1 MAVASTAAP
10 RRSTF
15 IRRNAIWWVAL
26 VLVVLLPQVARSGTA
41 IAVLN
46 QMCIM
51 VIFSLSY
58 NMLLGQ
64 GGMLSFGHA
73 VYFGLGG
80 YFAMHLI
87 KMAGGAGFFM
97 PLPLVPLAGGLA
109 GLFFGL
115 LFGSFSTNRA
125 GTVFA
130 MISLGIGE
138 MIAASSLIFVK
149 FSGGEEGI
157 TADRTDLTPFFG
169 YRFGSEL
176 EVYYLIA
183 GWMMLSAWLMYRFS
197 RTPLGRMANAVRDNP
212 ERAEFVGYSQR
223 RVRLLSFMAAGFF
236 AGIAGGLF
244 ALNYEIVTEETVNLV
259 TSGIVLLQAYIGG
272 VGFFAGPIVGA
283 VVYTLLQTLLSNYTE
298 IWAFYVGVCTHRA
311 DRHHHDA
318 FSDLPRAQAAHAR
331 AAVPQGRRARAV
343 LCNRGDRAT
352 RAAALPQRARG
363 RSVYETPVLDE
374 PQRRAAD
381 GLDRFRRARGGRV
394 PPRTAHG
401 AGAGRGLGGG
411 ERADARGTRAVSA
424 AIELIDLYKSF
435 GSTEVIRGVNLA
447 VEQGERHAIIGPN
460 GAGKSTLYNLITT
473 KYVPTAGRIRLRGED
488 VTGRPPFEI
497 NRMGL
502 SRSFQVTNI
511 FPRMSVFENVRCGT
525 LWAMNYRYSFWH
537 DVDRLDEVNERSL
550 RVLNDIGMAARAE
563 VPAGVLSY
571 AEQRALEIGITI
583 AGGAD
588 IILLDEPTAGMNRS
602 ETAQT
607 VDLVRRI
614 TENKTLVMV
623 EHDMSVVF
631 GLADRITV
639 LVYGEVIASGPP
651 DEIRGNPAVR
661 EAYLGEAVD

>member
-1 MAVASTAAP
+1 MAVANTAAP
-10 RRSTF
+10 GRSSF
-15 IRRNAIWWVAL
+15 LRRNAIWWAAL

-87 KMAGGAGFFM
+87 QLAGGAGFFM
-97 PLPLVPLAGGLA
+97 PLPLTPLAGGLA

-169 YRFGSEL
+169 HRFGSEV

-298 IWAFYVGVCTHRA
+298 IWAFYVGLIFVATVMYAPTGLTGIIMMH
-311 DRHHHDA
+311 
-318 FSDLPRAQAAHAR
+318 LPIYRVRKLRTLALPYLKVG
-331 AAVPQGRRARAV
+331 VPALCCAIGVIGMLELLHYLSVRAV
-343 LCNRGDRAT
+343 G
-352 RAAALPQRARG
+352 Q
-363 RSVYETPVLDE
+363 
-374 PQRRAAD
+374 
-381 GLDRFRRARGGRV
+381 
-394 PPRTAHG
+394 
-401 AGAGRGLGGG
+401 
-411 ERADARGTRAVSA
+411 
-424 AIELIDLYKSF
+424 
-435 GSTEVIRGVNLA
+435 STKRLFWMSLN
-447 VEQGERHAIIGPN
+447 VEQ
-460 GAGKSTLYNLITT
+460 
-473 KYVPTAGRIRLRGED
+473 PTPWI
-488 VTGRPPFEI
+488 
-497 NRMGL
+497 
-502 SRSFQVTNI
+502 
-511 FPRMSVFENVRCGT
+511 
-525 LWAMNYRYSFWH
+525 
-537 DVDRLDEVNERSL
+537 
-550 RVLNDIGMAARAE
+550 
-563 VPAGVLSY
+563 
-571 AEQRALEIGITI
+571 
-583 AGGAD
+583 
-588 IILLDEPTAGMNRS
+588 
-602 ETAQT
+602 
-607 VDLVRRI
+607 
-614 TENKTLVMV
+614 
-623 EHDMSVVF
+623 VF
-631 GLADRITV
+631 GLLAVGGFFVARRMAPA
-639 LVYGEVIASGPP
+639 LVAAWEAASAQAQGRGE
-651 DEIRGNPAVR
+651 R
-661 EAYLGEAVD
+661 

>member
-10 RRSTF
+10 GRSSF
-15 IRRNAIWWVAL
+15 LRRNAIWWVAL

-87 KMAGGAGFFM
+87 QLAGGAGFFM
-97 PLPLVPLAGGLA
+97 PLPLTPLAGGLA

-169 YRFGSEL
+169 HRFGSEL

-298 IWAFYVGVCTHRA
+298 IWAFYVGLIFVATVMYAPTGLTGIIMMH
-311 DRHHHDA
+311 
-318 FSDLPRAQAAHAR
+318 LPIYRVRKLRTLALPYLKVG
-331 AAVPQGRRARAV
+331 VPALCCAIGVIGLLEMLHYLSVRAV
-343 LCNRGDRAT
+343 G
-352 RAAALPQRARG
+352 Q
-363 RSVYETPVLDE
+363 
-374 PQRRAAD
+374 
-381 GLDRFRRARGGRV
+381 
-394 PPRTAHG
+394 
-401 AGAGRGLGGG
+401 
-411 ERADARGTRAVSA
+411 
-424 AIELIDLYKSF
+424 
-435 GSTEVIRGVNLA
+435 STKRLFWMSLN
-447 VEQGERHAIIGPN
+447 VEQ
-460 GAGKSTLYNLITT
+460 
-473 KYVPTAGRIRLRGED
+473 PTAWI
-488 VTGRPPFEI
+488 
-497 NRMGL
+497 
-502 SRSFQVTNI
+502 
-511 FPRMSVFENVRCGT
+511 
-525 LWAMNYRYSFWH
+525 
-537 DVDRLDEVNERSL
+537 
-550 RVLNDIGMAARAE
+550 
-563 VPAGVLSY
+563 
-571 AEQRALEIGITI
+571 
-583 AGGAD
+583 
-588 IILLDEPTAGMNRS
+588 
-602 ETAQT
+602 
-607 VDLVRRI
+607 
-614 TENKTLVMV
+614 
-623 EHDMSVVF
+623 VF
-631 GLADRITV
+631 GLLAVGGFFVARRMAPA
-639 LVYGEVIASGPP
+639 LVAAWEAASAQAQGRGE
-651 DEIRGNPAVR
+651 R
-661 EAYLGEAVD
+661 

>member
-1 MAVASTAAP
+1 MAVANTAAP
-10 RRSTF
+10 GRSSF
-15 IRRNAIWWVAL
+15 LRRNAIWWAAL

-87 KMAGGAGFFM
+87 QLAGGAGFFM
-97 PLPLVPLAGGLA
+97 PLPLTPIAGGLA

-169 YRFGSEL
+169 HRFGSEV

-298 IWAFYVGVCTHRA
+298 IWAFYVGLIFVATVMYAPTGLTGIIMMH
-311 DRHHHDA
+311 
-318 FSDLPRAQAAHAR
+318 LPIYRVRKLRTLALPYLKVG
-331 AAVPQGRRARAV
+331 VPALCCAIGVIGLLELLHYLSVRAV
-343 LCNRGDRAT
+343 G
-352 RAAALPQRARG
+352 Q
-363 RSVYETPVLDE
+363 
-374 PQRRAAD
+374 
-381 GLDRFRRARGGRV
+381 
-394 PPRTAHG
+394 
-401 AGAGRGLGGG
+401 
-411 ERADARGTRAVSA
+411 
-424 AIELIDLYKSF
+424 
-435 GSTEVIRGVNLA
+435 STKRLFWMSLN
-447 VEQGERHAIIGPN
+447 VEQ
-460 GAGKSTLYNLITT
+460 
-473 KYVPTAGRIRLRGED
+473 PTPWI
-488 VTGRPPFEI
+488 
-497 NRMGL
+497 
-502 SRSFQVTNI
+502 
-511 FPRMSVFENVRCGT
+511 
-525 LWAMNYRYSFWH
+525 
-537 DVDRLDEVNERSL
+537 
-550 RVLNDIGMAARAE
+550 
-563 VPAGVLSY
+563 
-571 AEQRALEIGITI
+571 
-583 AGGAD
+583 
-588 IILLDEPTAGMNRS
+588 
-602 ETAQT
+602 
-607 VDLVRRI
+607 
-614 TENKTLVMV
+614 
-623 EHDMSVVF
+623 VF
-631 GLADRITV
+631 GLLAVGGFFVARRMAPA
-639 LVYGEVIASGPP
+639 LVAAWEAASAQAQGRGE
-651 DEIRGNPAVR
+651 R
-661 EAYLGEAVD
+661 